1 MRNLLFLGVAI
12 VFVTPM
18 PVYASDMKLEGKWQI
33 TAVEGAE
40 QLDTSRTE
48 FVVTEDGR
56 MGMSVGCNRMMAQ
69 PTIEGDKITFGPI
82 PATMMACPP
91 PFDDLEKRFMQA
103 LEATGSYEIS
113 NEGNSLDFLDA
124 DGDSVISFSRAEGDG
139 D

>member
-1 MRNLLFLGVAI
+1 MRNLLLLGLAI
-12 VFVTPM
+12 VCVTPI
-18 PVYASDMKLEGKWQI
+18 PVYANDMKLEGNWQI
-33 TAVEGAE
+33 IAVKGVE

-48 FVVTEDGR
+48 FVIMKNGR

-69 PTIEGDKITFGPI
+69 PMIEGDKITFGPI

-91 PFDDLEKRFMQA
+91 PFDELEKRFMQA

-124 DGDSVISFSRAEGDG
+124 DGGSVISFSRAEGEG
-139 D
+139 E